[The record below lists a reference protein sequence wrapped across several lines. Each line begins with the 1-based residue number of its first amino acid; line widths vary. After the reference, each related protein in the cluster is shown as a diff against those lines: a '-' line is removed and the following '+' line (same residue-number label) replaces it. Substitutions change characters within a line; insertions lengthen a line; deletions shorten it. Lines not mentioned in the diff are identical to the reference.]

1 MGAGFRIRL
10 EHDDDAWTLQCGG
23 ELDLASAD
31 KLEEAC
37 DLCADMRPESLLID
51 GRDLT
56 FIDSAGVTA
65 LMRCASR
72 CHANGIALTVEVSD
86 QVREV
91 LSRAGTAVERIV
103 LGKPAV
109 PAP

>member
-1 MGAGFRIRL
+1 MDTGFRIKL
-10 EHDDDAWTLQCGG
+10 EHNEDAWSLLCGG
-23 ELDLASAD
+23 ELDVASAA

-37 DLCADMRPESLLID
+37 DLCGDMRPTSLHID

-56 FIDSAGVTA
+56 FIDSTGVTA
-65 LMRCASR
+65 LLRCASR
-72 CHANGIALTVEVSD
+72 CQEAGIVLTVEVSQ

-91 LSRAGTAVERIV
+91 LGRAGMAERLI

-109 PAP
+109 PTA